1 LQKTEMEEKYA
12 LRIDSFIPLKIRATF
27 EMKDID
33 IANCMNQNVEQEDHE
48 ITDYTGWLTE

>member
-1 LQKTEMEEKYA
+1 MQKTEMEEKYA